1 MATTKFSPGDSEG
14 TFVGSTTLASN
25 FTSAAFECGAMQEVA
40 LELIWTG
47 ADKTDATAEI
57 WGSLDGTNFEA
68 FASASYTL
76 AAAGG
81 NHIWKVLVGVIPYI
95 QLVYTKGTN
104 TTGTFTVLYRKETPV

>member
-1 MATTKFSPGDSEG
+1 M
-14 TFVGSTTLASN
+14 V
-25 FTSAAFECGAMQEVA
+25 
-40 LELIWTG
+40 LI
-47 ADKTDATAEI
+47 
-57 WGSLDGTNFEA
+57 A